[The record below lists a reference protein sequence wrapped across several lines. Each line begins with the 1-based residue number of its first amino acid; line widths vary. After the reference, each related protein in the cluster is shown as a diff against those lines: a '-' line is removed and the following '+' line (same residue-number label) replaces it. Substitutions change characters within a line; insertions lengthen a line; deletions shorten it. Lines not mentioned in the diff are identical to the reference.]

1 MDVIKYRMHRK
12 IPVLWA
18 LCLVLCILVLIEF
31 CLVIV
36 TKRTEPQV
44 TPPLPKLR
52 NVSAIDSKEA
62 ERLYRAA
69 KRNEQR
75 LSRVRNVCT
84 KRPELS
90 NATSRAEFW
99 VSPRTSLAFCVVPKV
114 GCTSWKR
121 TIRFIEHDPQTFE
134 YPSDISRFMVHYGD
148 FKTIHKLKLTEGGQG
163 KWIDPALKFMFS
175 RDPYTRLWS
184 AYLDKFVLPDFWH
197 TARNAIPV
205 VRQNV
210 TKRALK
216 CGHDMTFEEFVR
228 YNYDHSGFKAD
239 PKLNEHFQTV
249 LYNCN
254 PCKHDFDVIG
264 AAETFDEDTNLVLA
278 SAQTLGVIPKNPK
291 DSRLEREITDLVDY
305 NLDIVKQTH
314 LHGNI
319 SVDCVGLDAVGR
331 RLWEV
336 FQYNGYLGDYVPFP
350 EAYLKKVTDKKYHNE
365 YKLFLKTVI
374 FDTRKSVTTK
384 TLDNWKEQRTK
395 SMRNAFRSLPKRI
408 MKQFQEMYDVDFDL
422 FRYEKYPV
430 WLESRDKN

>member
-1 MDVIKYRMHRK
+1 
-12 IPVLWA
+12 
-18 LCLVLCILVLIEF
+18 
-31 CLVIV
+31 
-36 TKRTEPQV
+36 
-44 TPPLPKLR
+44 
-52 NVSAIDSKEA
+52 
-62 ERLYRAA
+62 
-69 KRNEQR
+69 
-75 LSRVRNVCT
+75 
-84 KRPELS
+84 
-90 NATSRAEFW
+90 
-99 VSPRTSLAFCVVPKV
+99 
-114 GCTSWKR
+114 
-121 TIRFIEHDPQTFE
+121 
-134 YPSDISRFMVHYGD
+134 MVHYGD
-148 FKTIHKLKLTEGGQG
+148 FKTIQKLKLSGEGQG
-163 KWIDPALKFMFS
+163 TWIEPALKFMFS

-210 TKRALK
+210 TKERAK
-216 CGHDMTFEEFVR
+216 M
-228 YNYDHSGFKAD
+228 GFKAD
-239 PKLNEHFQTV
+239 PKLNEHFQTA

-278 SAQTLGVIPKNPK
+278 SARTLGVIPHNPK
-291 DSRLEREITDLVDY
+291 ESRLQREIRDLVDY
-305 NLDIVKQTH
+305 NHDIVLRTH

-336 FQYNGYLGDYVPFP
+336 FQYNGYLGDSVPYP

-374 FDTRKSVTTK
+374 FDTRKSVTKK
-384 TLDNWKEQRTK
+384 TLDDWKEQRTK

-422 FRYEKYPV
+422 FQYEKYPV